1 MINIRNFGI
10 IAHIDAGKTTTTER
24 LLFLSGACRYLGEV
38 DEGTTVT
45 DYLYEERE
53 RGITIQSAVAKC
65 NWKGTDFHIIDT
77 PGHVDFM
84 NEVECCLQVLDAAVV
99 VLCGQSGIQA
109 QTENLLRASSM
120 KNKPLIFYIN
130 KLDRESADFERVF
143 YELQEQY
150 PVLVLTFPY
159 YEDGKFVGVI
169 DVLSERLFVQ
179 ELSEQISFDIP
190 ESATDEFKFYRTLL
204 IDTLTELDDGFLNEV
219 LSETVNEQS
228 VISTLRKLTIRQKI
242 TPLYA
247 GSSKRNAGVA
257 LLADGIKNYFP
268 SPDDIAGSN
277 ETPDVYC
284 FKYISNQE
292 LGRLRLIK
300 VNKNIT
306 LKSGIN
312 LYSAGTGETVA
323 ISKIY
328 TPFGGTLEEENEISE
343 GQIAVIEEEKSDT
356 VASYELYLN
365 YDKAVNA
372 ENKERINQ
380 HPIIFLRIESEKTE
394 DREKMLAAGKF
405 LLQEDSTL
413 LFREDFDTGEI
424 ILGGMGELHLEIFRD
439 RLEHIYK
446 IKTRAGNPAVIPKL
460 IPKKSSVQTETS
472 SFIIQ
477 GNEIQASLSLEFGF
491 TDGSLNKVSCVD
503 DLECVVESAN
513 CNISQAE
520 EILQSQLSGAK
531 EHEFINTKVKILG
544 FTTSAELASDGLYC
558 SVFSRLASKI
568 IKDLEVDVLYPQMQL
583 EIFVKP
589 EYTGNISGEISARHG
604 TVCDISRIEPFDKII
619 SYAPMEELFG
629 FASRLRSLSS
639 GQGAFSMK
647 LSGYAAKD
655 S

>member
-1 MINIRNFGI
+1 MIDIRNFGI

-65 NWKGTDFHIIDT
+65 SWKGTDFHIIDT

-84 NEVECCLQVLDAAVV
+84 NEVECCLRVLDASVV

-109 QTENLLRASSM
+109 QTENLLRADSM

-130 KLDRESADFERVF
+130 KLDKESADFERVF

-159 YEDGKFVGVI
+159 YEDGKFIGII
-169 DVLSERLFVQ
+169 DVLSKKLFIQ
-179 ELSEQISFDIP
+179 KNNEQCSFNIP
-190 ESATDEFKFYRTLL
+190 ESAANEFNFYHTLL
-204 IDTLTELDDGFLNEV
+204 IDTLTEHDDVFLNEV
-219 LSETVNEQS
+219 LGGIVNEQS
-228 VISTLRKLTIRQKI
+228 VASTLRHLTIQQKI

-247 GSSKRNAGVA
+247 GSSRKNAGVA

-268 SPDDIAGSN
+268 SPDDIASDKEN
-277 ETPDVYC
+277 PDVFC
-284 FKYISNQE
+284 FKYISHQE

-306 LKSGIN
+306 LRSGTN
-312 LYSAGTGETVA
+312 LYCAGTGETVTVN
-323 ISKIY
+323 KIY
-328 TPFGGTLEEENEISE
+328 TPFGSLLEEESEITE

-356 VASYELYLN
+356 KASSELYIN
-365 YDKAVNA
+365 YDEAVNA
-372 ENKERINQ
+372 VSNDNANQ
-380 HPIIFLRIESEKTE
+380 HPIIFLRIEPENPE

-413 LFREDFDTGEI
+413 LFQEDSDTGEI

-439 RLEHIYK
+439 RLEHLYK
-446 IKTRAGNPAVIPKL
+446 IKTHAGKPAVIPKL
-460 IPKKSSVQTETS
+460 IPKKSSVKTETS

-477 GNEIQASLSLEFGF
+477 GNEIQALLSLEFSF
-491 TDGSLNKVSCVD
+491 VNCNFND
-503 DLECVVESAN
+503 DLRVGNQECIVEN
-513 CNISQAE
+513 VGCDLPQAKD
-520 EILQSQLSGAK
+520 ILLSLLSSGR
-531 EHEFINTKVKILG
+531 EHEFINTKVKILD
-544 FTTSAELASDGLYC
+544 FTTSSSLASAGLYY

-568 IKDLEVDVLYPQMQL
+568 IKNLEVNILYPQMQL

-604 TVCDISRIEPFDKII
+604 IVCDISHVEPFDKII